1 MTTDKSIRNGKSGS
15 PGNPG
20 KPEKPAKSEKIK
32 KQKTRRK
39 AVQFLS
45 SLLFNGNLKGFT
57 SGLIYSGSLKKFCV
71 PGLNCYSCPGAL
83 GACPIGSMQAMF
95 SARHPK
101 FAFYVIGYLSLI
113 GVLVGRFIC
122 GWLCLFGLIQELL
135 YKIPVKKIQMPER
148 LDRLLRKLKYVIL
161 AVFVV
166 LLPIILRDEYG
177 VSFPYFCK
185 WICPVGILEGGI
197 PLLALNE
204 PMRAA
209 AHGLFAWK
217 FGILIAVILLSMI
230 IHRPFCKYLCPLGAF
245 YGIFHR
251 VGFLKLNC
259 DSNACVS
266 CGLCSKTCKMGVN
279 PTVSPNSAECIRCG
293 ECIESCPAMALKFTF
308 GSKEIG
314 KELGESPRVSGRDLS
329 ENITN

>member
-1 MTTDKSIRNGKSGS
+1 MATEKTGKE
-15 PGNPG
+15 NN
-20 KPEKPAKSEKIK
+20 IK
-32 KQKTRRK
+32 KQKAKRK
-39 AVQFLS
+39 AVQVLS
-45 SLLFNGNLKGFT
+45 SIAFNGNLKGFAN
-57 SGLIYSGSLKKFCV
+57 GLIYSGNLKRFCV

-135 YKIPVKKIQMPER
+135 YKVPLPKVRIPEK
-148 LDRLLRKLKYVIL
+148 LDLVLRKLKYVFL
-161 AVFVV
+161 LVFVV

-204 PMRAA
+204 SMRAA

-217 FGILIAVILLSMI
+217 FGILVMVIIMSMV
-230 IHRPFCKYLCPLGAF
+230 IHRPFCKYICPLGAF
-245 YGIFHR
+245 YGLFHK
-251 VGFLKLNC
+251 VGFLKLRC
-259 DSNACVS
+259 DDSACVS

-279 PTVSPNSAECIRCG
+279 PTVSPNSPECIRCG
-293 ECIESCPAMALKFTF
+293 ECVESCPVSALKFTF
-308 GSKEIG
+308 GSKEFGKATG
-314 KELGESPRVSGRDLS
+314 KEFGKGSGANGSKAS
-329 ENITN
+329 ETITN